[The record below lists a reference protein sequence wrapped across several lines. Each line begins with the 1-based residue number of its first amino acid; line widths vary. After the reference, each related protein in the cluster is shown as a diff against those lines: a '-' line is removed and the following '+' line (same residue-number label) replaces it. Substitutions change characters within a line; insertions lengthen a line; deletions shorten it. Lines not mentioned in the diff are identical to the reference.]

1 MKRSLMEWRREPVYI
16 EEGAMAGRGA
26 SECKGPEAG
35 GYWAVRGPARRLR
48 VAGVEREAAAGGE
61 EILGVACADL
71 QDQLAVERI
80 QIFTL
85 CGVGDTD
92 GGWWF

>member
-1 MKRSLMEWRREPVYI
+1 MYI

-35 GYWAVRGPARRLR
+35 GYWGVRGPARRLR

-61 EILGVACADL
+61 EILGPAGCGEDSDL
-71 QDQLAVERI
+71 YSVWGGRH
-80 QIFTL
+80 
-85 CGVGDTD
+85 GW
-92 GGWWF
+92 GGWF